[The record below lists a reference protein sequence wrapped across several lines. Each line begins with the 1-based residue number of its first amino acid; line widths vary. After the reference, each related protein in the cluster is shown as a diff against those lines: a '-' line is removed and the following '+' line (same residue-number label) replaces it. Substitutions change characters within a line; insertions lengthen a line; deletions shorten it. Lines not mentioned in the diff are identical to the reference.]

1 MVSKQAQKAKT
12 KTVSAP
18 VVEKVV
24 EEPIETKSEISGYVV
39 PILFQREPIDKD
51 IPAADVFYRK
61 FANLIEIQCHRPNFH
76 SQLEMITAG
85 DISLLTEAG
94 GIVCISKSESPVSWI
109 TNLYKSREFSG
120 NPFIAREAQEIYE
133 I

>member
-1 MVSKQAQKAKT
+1 MVSKQVKKAKAKT
-12 KTVSAP
+12 ASTP

-39 PILFQREPIDKD
+39 PILFQREPMDKD
-51 IPAADVFYRK
+51 IPVADIFYRR
-61 FANLIEIQCHRPNFH
+61 FANLIEVQCHRPNFH
-76 SQLEMITAG
+76 TQLEMITEG
-85 DISLLTEAG
+85 DISLQTPAG
-94 GIVCISKSESPVSWI
+94 AIVCISKAESPVSWI

-120 NPFIAREAQEIYE
+120 HPFIAQEAQEIYE